1 MNGFRIEN
9 QDVNTFLTYEIK
21 DTDTIDSLSFGMLT
35 NNKIKGVAPILFTQR
50 DETKFFKYNIT
61 SKAQASQFFS
71 GVVTKNRLLNVIL
84 GITSSVMAAEEY
96 MVDTSF
102 FVFDL
107 DYIYIDTT
115 TYEPLMVCLP
125 IISEGRNTQSMQS
138 FFRSLVFTARYDQTE
153 NCDYVAKLI
162 NYFNS
167 TSVFS
172 LSDFKKLVQNLYN
185 TNSPAPAKQP
195 PVAPPRPM
203 TPPVPVIEDTP
214 RGKTPDIPRESP
226 PMPSDRISSISP
238 VTPPAPQ
245 TGDKP
250 SKVGGIEIPGIGKK
264 PDAESEKNKKKKDK
278 KDEGEK
284 MSLLYLVR
292 HYNKENLEKYRAQ
305 SGGKSKD
312 SAPQP
317 EKEPKVPGKKPI
329 APPSGFKI
337 PGQET
342 PSVSS
347 RPDNIATPS
356 TVNPAAGWGAGSAP
370 ATKVPGQN
378 NFGTVSADFGDT
390 TVLVAPGAVAG
401 ETSVLTANAATAVKP
416 RPYLVRIKN
425 GEKVLIDKPRF
436 RIGKEKSYVDYFIGD
451 NTAISRSH
459 ADIIVK
465 GNEYYLV
472 DLNSTNHTFVNGS
485 MIHGNT
491 EVQIKNGNRIK
502 FANEDFDFVEEI

>member
-125 IISEGRNTQSMQS
+125 IISEGRNMQSMQN

-195 PVAPPRPM
+195 PVAPIKTPPTMVRDELPRPV
-203 TPPVPVIEDTP
+203 TPEVINE
-214 RGKTPDIPRESP
+214 RP
-226 PMPSDRISSISP
+226 PMPADRISPVSP
-238 VTPPAPQ
+238 VTPPASKKD
-245 TGDKP
+245 DKP
-250 SKVGGIEIPGIGKK
+250 QRGGIEIPGMGKK
-264 PDAESEKNKKKKDK
+264 PVTEPKEDKKNDKKNKED
-278 KDEGEK
+278 K
-284 MSLLYLVR
+284 MSLLYLIR

-305 SGGKSKD
+305 SGGKQDESSSK
-312 SAPQP
+312 P

-342 PSVSS
+342 PPVSS
-347 RPDNIATPS
+347 KPDNFGTPPS
-356 TVNPAAGWGAGSAP
+356 PPASGWGVGSEP
-370 ATKVPGQN
+370 ATKVPGMN

-390 TVLVAPGAVAG
+390 TVLVAPGATAG
-401 ETSVLTANAATAVKP
+401 ETSVLTANAATVVKP

-436 RIGKEKSYVDYFIGD
+436 RVGKEKSYVDYFIGD

-465 GNEYYLV
+465 GDEYYLV

-485 MIHGNT
+485 MIQGNT
-491 EVQIKNGNRIK
+491 EVQIKNGNRIR